1 MCPPTT
7 TAAGQLNDSTSTQP
21 VNIDTKLPTHYIPSF
36 DSTSASNSNNN
47 QTTHL
52 RAIAF
57 LSRPDDQTLHAY
69 IVANFTLITIIIAVV
84 TLVAT
89 VAGIIVAI
97 VLAVIYK

>member
-7 TAAGQLNDSTSTQP
+7 TAAGQLNDPTSTQS
-21 VNIDTKLPTHYIPSF
+21 VNKDTKLPTHHIPSL
-36 DSTSASNSNNN
+36 DSPPPNNN
-47 QTTHL
+47 NNNRTTPL

-57 LSRPDDQTLHAY
+57 PPRLDDQTLHAY
-69 IVANFTLITIIIAVV
+69 IVTNFTLITIAIAVI

-89 VAGIIVAI
+89 VAGILVAI